1 MQGTK
6 GAIKRASNY
15 ERAGKLLEL
24 LKAGLGPFVQREIND
39 AIESHR
45 LGRMRPAAVISRRR
59 FPPTPLVTADQGEG
73 V

>member
-1 MQGTK
+1 MQSTK

-24 LKAGLGPFVQREIND
+24 LKAGLGPFVQRELND

-45 LGRMRPAAVISRRR
+45 LGGMRPAAAISRLR
-59 FPPTPLVTADQGEG
+59 FHPAPRIRWCAR
-73 V
+73 

>member
-6 GAIKRASNY
+6 GAIKRASNH

-24 LKAGLGPFVQREIND
+24 LKAGLGPFVQRELND

-45 LGRMRPAAVISRRR
+45 LGGMRPAAVISRRR
-59 FPPTPLVTADQGEG
+59 FPPVPLVTADQGEG